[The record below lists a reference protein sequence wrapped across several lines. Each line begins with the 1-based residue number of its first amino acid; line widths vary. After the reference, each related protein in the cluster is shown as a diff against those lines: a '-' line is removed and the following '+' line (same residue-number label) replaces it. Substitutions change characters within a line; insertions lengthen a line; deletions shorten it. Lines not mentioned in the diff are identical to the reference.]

1 MPARPN
7 PFNANL
13 ALLAILGILQ
23 NSSFIYG
30 IQDDLDECNFDLWFQ
45 KKPNFAHTF
54 FKGDKENYKRFQT
67 ILRYSILTKNYL

>member
-23 NSSFIYG
+23 NLSFIYG

-45 KKPNFAHTF
+45 KKLNFSHTF
-54 FKGDKENYKRFQT
+54 FKDDEEN
-67 ILRYSILTKNYL
+67 